1 MLIHIKKSPC
11 HKLLGCYF
19 DLLKNWIGHK
29 ILRNIQE
36 NYTYIHH
43 SKSNVT
49 RSWENWNDIM
59 IYMNSENKMR
69 LIRVSM
75 FQYCLNIDYPG
86 V

>member
-1 MLIHIKKSPC
+1 MLICIKKSPC
-11 HKLLGCYF
+11 DKLLGCYF
-19 DLLKNWIGHK
+19 DLLKNWIGHQ

-36 NYTYIHH
+36 NYTYIQLHIIQ
-43 SKSNVT
+43 NLIT

-75 FQYCLNIDYPG
+75 F
-86 V
+86 